1 VKKSHIKKEIYYK
14 ERDEEER
21 RVFEDELSKI
31 PEKTDVIYV
40 DESGVQKEM
49 NPIRGRAKRGVKLY
63 QKTSGKRLKKT
74 NVIAGYLDG
83 LILALCI
90 YAWSTDK
97 EWFCEWF
104 EYSLIP
110 LLKPGSV
117 IVLDNATFH
126 SKVYL
131 PIIAEAYGHKILWL
145 PKYSPDKNPIE
156 HVWANLKNWLRN
168 YSKNYDNIRFAIQVH
183 FNS

>member
-1 VKKSHIKKEIYYK
+1 MFAE
-14 ERDEEER
+14 
-21 RVFEDELSKI
+21 ELSQI
-31 PEKTDVIYV
+31 TEETDVIYV
-40 DESGVQKEM
+40 DEAGVQKEM

-63 QKTSGKRLKKT
+63 QETSGKRLKKT
-74 NVIAGYLDG
+74 NVVAGYLNG

-90 YAWSTDK
+90 YAWATDR

-126 SKVYL
+126 SKAYL
-131 PIIAEAYGHKILWL
+131 PMIAEAYGHKILWL
-145 PKYSPDKNPIE
+145 PKYSPDLNPVE
-156 HVWANLKNWLRN
+156 HVWANMKTWLRN
-168 YSKNYDNIRFAIQVH
+168 FSKDYVNIRCAMLAH
-183 FNS
+183 FES